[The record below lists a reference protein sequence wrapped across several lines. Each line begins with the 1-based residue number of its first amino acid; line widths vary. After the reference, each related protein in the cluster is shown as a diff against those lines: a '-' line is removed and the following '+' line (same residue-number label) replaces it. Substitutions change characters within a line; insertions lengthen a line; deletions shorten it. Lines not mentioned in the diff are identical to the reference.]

1 LSGKVAYIFPGQ
13 GSQYVGMGKDLYDKF
28 PHAKEIFDGADKILG
43 YSLKELCFE
52 GPKEKLSTT
61 RYSQPAI
68 FTASVAALRALESEI
83 SNLEVTAALGL
94 SLGEYT
100 ALASAGS
107 IDFED
112 ALRLV
117 AARGEY
123 MDDASRENPGKM
135 ASILGID
142 REKAEGICSEAQC
155 EIANLNCPGQIV
167 ISGTSDSIEK
177 ATGLAK
183 ERGAK
188 RTIILDV
195 SGAFH
200 SSMMKP
206 ASDRL
211 KTMLD
216 KTEIKKPTFR
226 IVSNVDA
233 GYHTEDQDIRKNLL
247 AQLTGRTYWEDSIRL
262 VAKDGVRTFLEIGPG
277 KVLKGLLRR
286 IDPDLTVHNAD
297 TAEDISNLREA
308 ILC

>member
-1 LSGKVAYIFPGQ
+1 MSGKVAYIFPGQ

-28 PHAKEIFDGADKILG
+28 PQAKELFDEADKILG
-43 YSLKELCFE
+43 YSLKELCFN
-52 GPKEKLSTT
+52 GPKEKLFTT

-68 FTASVAALRALESEI
+68 FVTSMAALRALESAI
-83 SNLEVTAALGL
+83 TGLEVKAVLGL

-112 ALRLV
+112 AVKLV

-135 ASILGID
+135 ASILGLD
-142 REKAEGICSEAQC
+142 RKKTEEVCSQAQC

-177 ATGLAK
+177 AAALAK
-183 ERGAK
+183 TAGAK
-188 RTIILDV
+188 RAIALDV

-211 KTMLD
+211 KALLD
-216 KTEIKKPTFR
+216 KTEIKKPAFS

-233 GYHTEDQDIRKNLL
+233 RCHTEDHEIKKNLL
-247 AQLTGRTYWEDSIRL
+247 AQLTGRTYWEDSIKL
-262 VAKDGVRTFLEIGPG
+262 VAAEGVKIFLEIGPG

-286 IDPDLTVHNAD
+286 IDPDLTVHNAG
-297 TAEDISNLREA
+297 TAEDISNLRET